1 MRSFLGF
8 QNILSCLLF
17 KSQEK
22 RKDIGQNSKKNHFP
36 PTQNFKYHVYHNRK
50 SCITKD
56 IIKMKNLKRLLMMAL
71 LALVCTIPSMAGN
84 KGKVIKILAIG
95 NSFSQD
101 AIENYLHQLA
111 DSAGVKTI
119 IANMY
124 IGGCSLER
132 HYNNAKDDKPAYS
145 YRKITIDG
153 KKTEYRSTTLDSALT
168 DEKWDYVSFQ
178 QASPLSGKYDTFSPY
193 LSYLIKYVKE
203 RVPAHTKLL
212 WHQTWAYAEGCKLSG
227 FANYNR
233 DQLTMYHAI
242 VEASKKAKKDYKLYK
257 IVPVGT
263 AIQNARTSFIGD
275 NMNRDK
281 QHLEVHYGRYTAA
294 CTWLEAV
301 LGINPIG
308 NKFVPKGVDD
318 AHKDIAQKAAHA
330 ACKKPNSIST
340 IK

>member
-1 MRSFLGF
+1 
-8 QNILSCLLF
+8 
-17 KSQEK
+17 
-22 RKDIGQNSKKNHFP
+22 
-36 PTQNFKYHVYHNRK
+36 
-50 SCITKD
+50 
-56 IIKMKNLKRLLMMAL
+56 MKNLKKLLMMAL
-71 LALVCTIPSMAGN
+71 LALVCTIPSIAAN

-318 AHKDIAQKAAHA
+318 AHKDIVQKAAHA

-340 IK
+340 MK